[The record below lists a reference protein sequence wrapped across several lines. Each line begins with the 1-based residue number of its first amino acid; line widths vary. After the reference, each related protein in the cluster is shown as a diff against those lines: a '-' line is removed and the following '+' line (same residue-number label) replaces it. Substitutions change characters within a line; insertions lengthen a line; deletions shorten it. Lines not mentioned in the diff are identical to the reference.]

1 MRPEALGPARLRWD
15 DDGGLPRRVTAAD
28 GTVLVRRDD
37 GEPARL
43 WLRLPDHREIALALA
58 AADHP
63 VLGRCDL
70 VLDAAGRILAH
81 ATTTDWRAPARIPAL
96 DRPGALPPG
105 AGTAILNL
113 LAWQAVRAG
122 SGPLR
127 YHGPYPTDALW
138 HSLAA
143 SFRVHEPLAAA
154 RARFSADAEA
164 RALAGRFGEIDVDFH
179 PAPHAWAFPRPR
191 VCVQHRDGIER
202 AWIDGHPF
210 DRDPTAL
217 RRLRADGDE
226 IVVCVAIGDETWAEL
241 LRLRPDGEPLGELA
255 PLPPGPPGLAGTL
268 LPPPVAQ
275 VLGQIV
281 IAEAPRALAPALRS
295 VLAQARIGWGDPG
308 LALVG
313 WQGDVLE
320 LHAGLVT
327 VLPTEPAALLGVLVR
342 ALAPALRRAA
352 AARLDAAWSAAC
364 AAPGPAPRDPA
375 ASMP

>member
-1 MRPEALGPARLRWD
+1 MRAEALRPARPCWED
-15 DDGGLPRRVTAAD
+15 DDGGVPRRVTAAD

-37 GEPARL
+37 REPARL

-58 AADHP
+58 AAVHP

-70 VLDAAGRILAH
+70 VLDAAGRTLAH
-81 ATTTDWRAPARIPAL
+81 ATATDWRAPARIPAL

-113 LAWQAVRAG
+113 LAWQAARAG

-143 SFRVHEPLAAA
+143 SFRVDEPLAAA
-154 RARFSADAEA
+154 RARFTADAEA
-164 RALAGRFGEIDVDFH
+164 RALAGTFGEIDVGFH
-179 PAPHAWAFPRPR
+179 PAPHTWAFPRPR
-191 VCVQHRDGIER
+191 VCVQHREGIER
-202 AWIDGHPF
+202 AWIDGHAF

-217 RRLRADGDE
+217 RRLRADGDTL
-226 IVVCVAIGDETWAEL
+226 VACIAVGDETWAEL
-241 LRLRPDGEPLGELA
+241 VRLRSDGEPLGEPA
-255 PLPPGPPGLAGTL
+255 PLPAGPPGLDGTL
-268 LPPPVAQ
+268 LPPAVVE

-281 IAEAPRALAPALRS
+281 LAEAPRALQPALRG
-295 VLAQARIGWGDPG
+295 VLETVRIGWGDPG

-313 WQGDVLE
+313 WRDGTLE
-320 LHAGLVT
+320 LHTGLVT
-327 VLPTEPAALLGVLVR
+327 VLPTEPTALLGVLVR

-352 AARLDAAWSAAC
+352 AARLEAAWSAAC
-364 AAPGPAPRDPA
+364 EAP
-375 ASMP
+375 